1 MKIDIELVE
10 KVKSGD
16 KAAFSQL
23 YESIYADTYR
33 LAYSFTKSNE
43 DAQDAVQNAFVILY
57 KKIETLKNT
66 NSFKS
71 WFNTIV
77 VNEALRI
84 NKKKKSYALN
94 FTDVNDENSDS
105 EFENSIIDENDN
117 FTPEN
122 YADKKEIIKTV
133 GKIMDELSEEQKQCL
148 QLFYY
153 EDMKIKDISKAL
165 NVPEGTVKTRLKRG
179 KSKFEEIA
187 KEYEK
192 KGYKFFG
199 FSVLPI
205 FFSSSLSNIQIPDM
219 PYEKL
224 VAPTLITSGAL
235 AGKVTASAITIKK
248 TVAGILAAI
257 SVAVGIGVAAHYINY
272 NSAVSMVENENC
284 MIYSDFYIDES
295 KDLYDGTI

>member
-122 YADKKEIIKTV
+122 YADKKK
-133 GKIMDELSEEQKQCL
+133 LLKQL
-148 QLFYY
+148 
-153 EDMKIKDISKAL
+153 
-165 NVPEGTVKTRLKRG
+165 
-179 KSKFEEIA
+179 A
-187 KEYEK
+187 K
-192 KGYKFFG
+192 
-199 FSVLPI
+199 
-205 FFSSSLSNIQIPDM
+205 
-219 PYEKL
+219 
-224 VAPTLITSGAL
+224 
-235 AGKVTASAITIKK
+235 
-248 TVAGILAAI
+248 
-257 SVAVGIGVAAHYINY
+257 
-272 NSAVSMVENENC
+272 
-284 MIYSDFYIDES
+284 
-295 KDLYDGTI
+295 

>member
-117 FTPEN
+117 FNP
-122 YADKKEIIKTV
+122 
-133 GKIMDELSEEQKQCL
+133 
-148 QLFYY
+148 
-153 EDMKIKDISKAL
+153 
-165 NVPEGTVKTRLKRG
+165 
-179 KSKFEEIA
+179 
-187 KEYEK
+187 
-192 KGYKFFG
+192 
-199 FSVLPI
+199 
-205 FFSSSLSNIQIPDM
+205 
-219 PYEKL
+219 
-224 VAPTLITSGAL
+224 
-235 AGKVTASAITIKK
+235 
-248 TVAGILAAI
+248 
-257 SVAVGIGVAAHYINY
+257 
-272 NSAVSMVENENC
+272 
-284 MIYSDFYIDES
+284 
-295 KDLYDGTI
+295 